1 MITKKSP
8 KSNVLNVAKTNSC
21 ENFIKLSSKNLAKIK
36 GGYDIIMPIRRPV
49 R

>member
-8 KSNVLNVAKTNSC
+8 KSNVVNVAKKNSRK
-21 ENFIKLSSKNLAKIK
+21 NFFKLSSKNLAEIK
-36 GGYDIIMPIRRPV
+36 GGYDIIMPIRRPF

>member
-8 KSNVLNVAKTNSC
+8 KSNVVNIAKKNSC

-36 GGYDIIMPIRRPV
+36 GGYDIIMPAKKHV
-49 R
+49 D